1 MCGAHLDGASH
12 PRGSCVHPRLGR
24 VVGGFHQPPKLGR
37 GQGSAVTP
45 RGLPKPWGPCGGSLW
60 SLTHI
65 FRSES
70 DAYK

>member
-45 RGLPKPWGPCGGSLW
+45 QGASQALGPVRW
-60 SLTHI
+60 FPFVPDTHLS
-65 FRSES
+65 F
-70 DAYK
+70 